1 MRRIVIAIDGPA
13 GSGKS
18 TTARLV
24 ARRLGYVYLDTGAM
38 YRALALRCL
47 RGGVPLDD
55 EAALREA
62 AEAAQIDFA
71 WDGDSAKVT
80 LGGEDVSEKIRVPAV
95 SDAASKVAVFQSVR
109 QVLVAKQR
117 EIGAGGG
124 VVAEGRDTTTA
135 VFPDAGLK
143 IYMDADIKVRAER
156 RRLELAEAG
165 ERATLNGIE
174 EELRARDD
182 RDSAREVSPLCRA
195 PDAVFVDTSCMTVE
209 EQVELVIRKARE
221 AMEDGVRR

>member
-24 ARRLGYVYLDTGAM
+24 ARGLGYKYLDTGAM
-38 YRALALRCL
+38 YRALALKCL
-47 RGGVPLDD
+47 REGVPLDD

-62 AEAAQIDFA
+62 AESARIDFA
-71 WDGDSAKVT
+71 CDGNSARVT
-80 LGGEDVSEKIRVPAV
+80 LSGEDVSEKIRTPAV
-95 SDAASKVAVFQSVR
+95 SDAASKVAVFPSVR
-109 QVLVAKQR
+109 KALVAKQR

-135 VFPDAGLK
+135 VFPDADLK
-143 IYMDADIKVRAER
+143 IYMDADIRVRAER
-156 RRLELAEAG
+156 RRLELAAAG
-165 ERATLNGIE
+165 ERAALRGIE

-182 RDSAREVSPLCRA
+182 RDSGREASPLCRA
-195 PDAVFVDTSCMTVE
+195 PDAVLVNTSSMTVE
-209 EQVELVIRKARE
+209 GQVELVLRKARE
-221 AMEDGVRR
+221 AMEGGVRR